1 MKCDPTKKTVEISS
15 PDSNKEEDT
24 IPKIL
29 KPQAPVNNSSNS
41 WF

>member
-1 MKCDPTKKTVEISS
+1 MKCDPTKRTVEMSS
-15 PDSNKEEDT
+15 PTEKEDGG

-29 KPQAPVNNSSNS
+29 KPQDPVDMSSKS